1 MTKLYA
7 VLLAV
12 LLLPT
17 WGRAQNVLKGRVSG
31 SDEPNGLPGAAIQ
44 VANTTRGTNS
54 QIDGTFSINL
64 EPEDSVLIVS
74 YVGYVTQRVNIVG
87 KASVEVVLA
96 LDVKTSD
103 EVVVV
108 GYGTQRKSDVTGSVG
123 SLKGA
128 DITKVPNSNPMQALQ
143 GKVAGIQVTSTSGQP
158 GEGVSVRIRGI
169 GTLTDAASGPL
180 YVVDGV
186 FMDNINNIN
195 SQDIESI
202 EVLKDASAA
211 AIFGIRGANG
221 VVLVTT
227 KRGKSG
233 KTRFNFTAE
242 YSQQSLTK
250 HINMLDGHEYARTYV
265 ALGLRDPINN
275 INLIPRTD
283 WQAAIF
289 QEAKVTPYKPWEFFT
304 QNNTP
309 IQNYQFSAS
318 GGGEKGTYYFG
329 VGYFNQAG
337 ILPNSNYERITLRL
351 NNEYKLNDWWKIG
364 QNLTIAPSRQ
374 RLVNGST
381 VQRAYWADPSVAPY
395 LSQARGDTVFSP
407 VNTGNPLAELQYG
420 SNTYNKRLAATGN
433 VYSEISLPYGFRYRW
448 NFGIDINSNRSVGF
462 VPQYYVGPTQNSP
475 YASLNTGREWTNNL
489 LMDNI
494 LYWNKDFGKHSFD
507 AFVATSVYDYYFE
520 ELRGAAINLISSDP
534 NDWYLNT
541 GDRLANSSTEKAV
554 SRRQLSYFGRA
565 NYTYDGKYLVTVTS
579 RTDGSSLFAPGK
591 QYATFPSA
599 ALGWVASREDFLKD
613 VREISNLKLRAS
625 IGRLGNQAV
634 DVAQQN
640 ARFYLT
646 DPSTP
651 AVFGSGNALTQGVS
665 VGVTPNP
672 NIKWETTTQINAGF
686 ELGMLNNR
694 LTIEADYYNRR
705 SDNILVPLSTPLY
718 YGNGPNVKVLF
729 NAASVENKGFE
740 FTLNWRDQI
749 GSVGYRL
756 GALGTTVNNKVLSI
770 GESVPA
776 DKNIYDGSGAQG
788 RITRTTAGEPIGSF
802 YGYKVI
808 GLYQN
813 DQEALTLPSTGAVAA
828 GDLRY
833 ADLNGDGKIN
843 GDDRTFIGS
852 PIPKFIFGFNAGA
865 SYKNFDLSLEF
876 QGQTG
881 NYIYNDKATQR
892 FGSAN
897 FEAYVRDAWTPTNT
911 NTNVPRVTAGGN
923 NYYIS
928 DFWVQKG
935 DFLRLRT
942 ATLSYTLPKSVAERV
957 KAEQVSIYLRAT
969 NLLTWTAYTGYTPE
983 VSGTVTPPNNNAG
996 ILSSGIDGGAY
1007 PVSRVVT
1014 LGANV
1019 TF

>member
-96 LDVKTSD
+96 LDVKTSE

-108 GYGTQRKSDVTGSVG
+108 GYGTQRKSDVTGSV
-123 SLKGA
+123 SSVRGA
-128 DITKVPNSNPMQALQ
+128 DLVKVPNSNPIQALQ
-143 GKVAGIQVTSTSGQP
+143 GKAPGIQITSNTGQP
-158 GEGVSVRIRGI
+158 GDGATVRIRGI
-169 GTLTDAASGPL
+169 GTLTNSASGPL

-186 FMDNINNIN
+186 FMDDINNIN
-195 SQDIESI
+195 AQDIESI
-202 EVLKDASAA
+202 ELLKDASAA

-221 VVLVTT
+221 VILVTT

-250 HINMLDGHEYARTYV
+250 HINMLDGHEYARAYV

-275 INLIPRTD
+275 INLVPRTD
-283 WQAAIF
+283 WQAATF
-289 QEAKVTPYKPWEFFT
+289 RDAKVSPLKPWEFFT
-304 QNNTP
+304 QNTTP

-318 GGGEKGTYYFG
+318 GGGEKSTYYFG

-337 ILPNSNYERITLRL
+337 ILPNSSYERITLRL
-351 NNEYKLNDWWKIG
+351 NNDYKMTDWLKIG
-364 QNLTIAPSRQ
+364 SNLTIAPSRQ
-374 RLVNGST
+374 RLVNGAA
-381 VQRAYWADPSVAPY
+381 VQRAVWADPSVTPY
-395 LSQARGDTVFSP
+395 LSQPRGDTIFSP
-407 VNTGNPLAELQYG
+407 VNTGNPLAEVQYG
-420 SNTYNKRLAATGN
+420 SNTYNKVLAGTGN
-433 VYSEISLPYGFRYRW
+433 LYTEINLPYGFRYRW
-448 NFGIDINSNRSVGF
+448 NFGLNMNFNRSVGF

-475 YASLNTGREWTNNL
+475 YASLSSGRDWKSQI
-489 LMDNI
+489 LMDNL
-494 LYWNKDFGKHSFD
+494 LYWTRDFGKHSFD
-507 AFVATSVYDYYFE
+507 AFIATSVYNTYTENLSGF
-520 ELRGAAINLISSDP
+520 AINLVSPDP
-534 NDWYLNT
+534 NDWYLT
-541 GDRLANSSTEKAV
+541 AGDRLAGSTSEKAQTI
-554 SRRQLSYFGRA
+554 RQLSYFGRV
-565 NYTYDGKYLVTVTS
+565 NYAYDGKYLLTVTS
-579 RTDGSSLFAPGK
+579 RTDGSSLFAPGR

-599 ALGWVASREDFLKD
+599 AVGWLVSREAFMQD
-613 VREISNLKLRAS
+613 VKEINNLKVRAS
-625 IGRLGNQAV
+625 VGRLGNQAV
-634 DVAQQN
+634 DADFQN

-651 AVFGSGNALTQGVS
+651 AVFGSGNVMTQGVS

-672 NIKWETTTQINAGF
+672 NLKWETTTQTDVGLEIG
-686 ELGMLNNR
+686 LLNNR
-694 LTIEADYYNRR
+694 LSLEADYYYRR
-705 SDNILVPLSTPLY
+705 SNDILVPLTTPGY
-718 YGNGPNVKVLF
+718 FGNGGRQVLF
-729 NAASVENKGFE
+729 NAATVENKGFE
-740 FTLNWRDQI
+740 FTVNWRDQI
-749 GSVGYRL
+749 GNFGYRL

-776 DKNIYDGSGAQG
+776 DGNIYKGAGAQG
-788 RITRTTAGEPIGSF
+788 NITRTRAGDPIGSF

-843 GDDRTFIGS
+843 GDDRTYIGS
-852 PIPKFIFGFNAGA
+852 PIPKFIFGFNAGVN
-865 SYKNFDLSLEF
+865 YKSFDLSLEF

-881 NYIYNDKATQR
+881 NYVYNDKATQR
-892 FGSAN
+892 FGASN

-911 NTNVPRVTAGGN
+911 NTNVPRLTAGGN
-923 NYYIS
+923 NYFIS

-935 DFLRLRT
+935 DYLRLRT
-942 ATLSYTLPKSVAERV
+942 ATLTYTLPKSAASRV
-957 KAEQVSIYLRAT
+957 KAEQVNVYLRAT
-969 NLLTWTAYTGYTPE
+969 NMLTWTAYTGFSPE
-983 VSGTVTPPNNNAG
+983 IAG
-996 ILSSGIDGGAY
+996 SDIFSNSIDRGVY
-1007 PVSRVVT
+1007 PVSRVIS